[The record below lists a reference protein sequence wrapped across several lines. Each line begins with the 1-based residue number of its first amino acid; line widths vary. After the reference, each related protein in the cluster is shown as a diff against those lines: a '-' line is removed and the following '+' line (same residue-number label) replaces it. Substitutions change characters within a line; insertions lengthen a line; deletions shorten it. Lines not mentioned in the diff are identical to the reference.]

1 MSDVLK
7 PEQPITWQCK
17 PFNELRA
24 AELYRCM
31 QLRSAVFVVEQ
42 NCVYL
47 DPDGKDEYALHV
59 MGWSGGELVAY
70 ARILPAGV
78 SYEEISIGRVAT
90 SAAVRGTGAGVIL
103 MQKTLENIQRV
114 FGNEPV
120 RISAQSYLL
129 RFYERFG
136 FKRTPKD
143 EYLEDDIPHVEM
155 LLPGKS

>member
-1 MSDVLK
+1 MSELLK
-7 PEQPITWQCK
+7 HEQTITWQCK
-17 PFNELRA
+17 SFNELRA

-47 DPDGKDEYALHV
+47 DPDNKDEYALHV
-59 MGWSGGELVAY
+59 MGWKAGELVAY

-78 SYEEISIGRVAT
+78 SYDEISIGRVAT
-90 SAAVRGTGAGVIL
+90 SAGVRGSGAGMEL
-103 MQKTLENIQRV
+103 MQKTLENIRTV

-120 RISAQSYLL
+120 RISAQSYLI

-136 FKRTPKD
+136 FKRTEKE
-143 EYLEDDIPHVEM
+143 EYLEDDIPHAEM
-155 LLPGKS
+155 LLNIG